1 MRRLLRSISVCVIA
15 LALVT
20 QVSPTFAWEAAGG
33 EAFIDPHG
41 PESHEGSPSH
51 GTGAAHQGHGCAGH
65 MLGHL
70 VAMAGSAGTLAQR
83 VALSGDGAL
92 HPAAS
97 FASRPIAVPEH
108 PPKS

>member
-1 MRRLLRSISVCVIA
+1 MIV

-33 EAFIDPHG
+33 EVFVDPHG
-41 PESHEGSPSH
+41 AKSHDGSPSH
-51 GTGAAHQGHGCAGH
+51 GAGAAHQSHGCAGH

-70 VAMAGSAGTLAQR
+70 VAMAGGAGILAPQF
-83 VALSGDGAL
+83 VLSGHGAF
-92 HPAAS
+92 HPTAS

-108 PPKS
+108 PPKP